1 MSIIFGETKSL
12 KISDLLLDPE
22 NPRIPEPDDGKP
34 RSQAELARILDM
46 GFDAF
51 TVAESLAVHGYF
63 ASEPMIAISGTN
75 GKWVVVEGN
84 RRLTA
89 ILGLTDAGIR
99 GGFLEAKKWDEIA
112 TNSKITSNDSIPV
125 VIASSRL
132 DAAPIIGTKHIGGIL
147 QWKPYPQAR
156 YIANLVDVHK
166 VAFADVA
173 TLLGLKKNLVID
185 LYREQAISNQAKSL
199 GINTG
204 NVESAFSLLTVAMRN
219 SKLREH
225 VGAPVGTAVKQGED
239 PIPAEKFEE
248 IKEILTF
255 IFGDEN
261 TEAIITDSRQIT
273 TLANVVANPEGLKA
287 LRAGKS
293 LEEAKQKI
301 TVSGQTP
308 LERLV
313 NRLTAGKNALVAAA
327 DDISESHGEEVV
339 KTLLTEIEDA
349 LGTLKTVAEDDA

>member
-75 GKWVVVEGN
+75 GKWIVVEGN

-89 ILGLTDAGIR
+89 ILGLTDGGIR

-239 PIPAEKFEE
+239 PIPPEKFEE

-293 LEEAKQKI
+293 LDEAKQKI

-349 LGTLKTVAEDDA
+349 LGTLKTVAEEDA

>member
-22 NPRIPEPDDGKP
+22 NPRIPEPDDGKQ

-75 GKWVVVEGN
+75 GKWIVVEGN

-132 DAAPIIGTKHIGGIL
+132 DAAPIIGSKHIGGIL

-166 VAFADVA
+166 VNFADVA

-225 VGAPVGTAVKQGED
+225 VGAPVGTAVKQGVD

-248 IKEILTF
+248 NKEILTF

-261 TEAIITDSRQIT
+261 TEAIVTDSRQIT

-293 LEEAKQKI
+293 LDEAKQKI

-327 DDISESHGEEVV
+327 DDISESQGEEVV

-349 LGTLKTVAEDDA
+349 LGTLKTVAEEDA

>member
-75 GKWVVVEGN
+75 GKWIVVEGN

-112 TNSKITSNDSIPV
+112 TNSKITRNDSIPV

-239 PIPAEKFEE
+239 PIPPEKFEE

-293 LEEAKQKI
+293 LDEAKQKI

-349 LGTLKTVAEDDA
+349 LGTLKTVAEEDA

>member
-1 MSIIFGETKSL
+1 
-12 KISDLLLDPE
+12 
-22 NPRIPEPDDGKP
+22 
-34 RSQAELARILDM
+34 M

-75 GKWVVVEGN
+75 GKWIVVEGN

-89 ILGLTDAGIR
+89 ILGLTNAGIR

-239 PIPAEKFEE
+239 PIPPEKFEE

-293 LEEAKQKI
+293 LDEAKQKI

-349 LGTLKTVAEDDA
+349 LGTLKTVAEEDA

>member
-75 GKWVVVEGN
+75 GKWIVVEGN

-293 LEEAKQKI
+293 LDEAKQKI

-349 LGTLKTVAEDDA
+349 LGTLKTVAEEDA

>member
-75 GKWVVVEGN
+75 GKWIVVEGN

-112 TNSKITSNDSIPV
+112 TDSKITSNDSIPV

-166 VAFADVA
+166 VAFAEVA

-248 IKEILTF
+248 IKEVLTF

>member
-75 GKWVVVEGN
+75 GKWIVVEGN

-166 VAFADVA
+166 IAFADVA

-293 LEEAKQKI
+293 LDEAKQKI

-327 DDISESHGEEVV
+327 DDISESYGEEVV

>member
-248 IKEILTF
+248 IKEVLTF

>member
-75 GKWVVVEGN
+75 GKWIVVEGN

-293 LEEAKQKI
+293 LDEAKQKI

-327 DDISESHGEEVV
+327 DDISESYGEEVV

>member
-89 ILGLTDAGIR
+89 ILGLTEAGIR

-248 IKEILTF
+248 IKEVLTF

>member
-1 MSIIFGETKSL
+1 MSVLFGETKLL
-12 KISDLLLDPE
+12 KISDLLLDPK
-22 NPRIPEPDDGKP
+22 NPRIPESDDGKE

-63 ASEPMIAISGTN
+63 ASEPMIVISGSS
-75 GKWVVVEGN
+75 GKWIVVEGN

-89 ILGLTDAGIR
+89 ILGLTDSVIR
-99 GGFLEAKKWDEIA
+99 GNFLEAKKWDEVA
-112 TNSKITSNDSIPV
+112 AHSKITKSDIIPV

-132 DAAPIIGTKHIGGIL
+132 VAAPIIGTKHIGGIL

-156 YIANLVDVHK
+156 YIANLVDVEK
-166 VAFADVA
+166 ISFADVA
-173 TLLGLKKNLVID
+173 TMLGLKKNAVID

-204 NVESAFSLLTVAMRN
+204 NVESAFSLLTVAMKN

-225 VGAPVGTAVKQGED
+225 VGAPVGTAVKQGVD
-239 PIPAEKFEE
+239 PIPAEKF
-248 IKEILTF
+248 KEIEEVLTF
-255 IFGDEN
+255 IFGNEN
-261 TEAIITDSRQIT
+261 TESIITDSRQIT
-273 TLANVVANPEGLKA
+273 TLANVVANPDGLKA
-287 LRAGKS
+287 LRSGKS

-301 TVSGQTP
+301 VSTGKTP

-313 NRLTAGKNALVAAA
+313 DRLTSGRNALVAAA
-327 DDISESHGEEVV
+327 DDIADSHSEEVV

-349 LGTLKTVAEDDA
+349 LGTLKTADEEDA

>member
-1 MSIIFGETKSL
+1 VSVLFGEPKLL

-22 NPRIPEPDDGKP
+22 NPRIPESDDGKE

-63 ASEPMIAISGTN
+63 ASEPMIAISGAN
-75 GKWVVVEGN
+75 GKWIVVEGN

-89 ILGLTDAGIR
+89 ILGLTDPEIR
-99 GGFLEAKKWDEIA
+99 GNFLEAKKWDEVA
-112 TNSKITSNDSIPV
+112 AASVITSNDKIPV

-156 YIANLVDVHK
+156 YIANLVDVEK
-166 VAFADVA
+166 VSFAYVA
-173 TLLGLKKNLVID
+173 TMLGLKKNTVID

-204 NVESAFSLLTVAMRN
+204 NVESAFSLLTVAMKN

-225 VGAPVGTAVKQGED
+225 VGAPVGTAVKQGVD
-239 PIPAEKFEE
+239 PIPAEKVKE
-248 IKEILTF
+248 IKEVLTF

-273 TLANVVANPEGLKA
+273 TLANVVANPDGLKA

-301 TVSGQTP
+301 ASSGKTP

-313 NRLTAGKNALVAAA
+313 DRLTSGRNALVAAA
-327 DDISESHGEEVV
+327 DDIADSHGEEVV

-349 LGTLKTVAEDDA
+349 LGTLKTAAEEDA

>member
-1 MSIIFGETKSL
+1 MNIIFGETKSL

-75 GKWVVVEGN
+75 GKWIVVEGN

-293 LEEAKQKI
+293 LDEAKQKI

-349 LGTLKTVAEDDA
+349 LGTLKTVAEEDA